1 MPSKEAVINPHSS
14 PSEITVFA
22 PAKIN
27 VILRILDRRPDGFH
41 NLWSVMQT
49 VALDDE
55 VRIRLRSDR
64 QDIQLKC
71 DAAQLAADQSNLV
84 YRAATEVLARAQQ
97 SIGLDIELRKR
108 IPMGAGLGGG
118 SSDAAATIIGLNQLL
133 QLKWSPAQMADAG
146 QSLGSDVPFFLFA
159 PSACVTGRGETVRPV
174 VVEGA
179 RWVVLV
185 NPGFGVDTKW
195 AYQELAATRTA
206 VMPLSLVQRELDRQ
220 SRVSW
225 DQLIAV
231 AENDFEA
238 PVFAAHGTLR
248 EIKQRLQAHGAEIA
262 LLSGSGATVFGV
274 FADEVHARLAQ
285 AQFVG
290 ENLMKMFVAP
300 TCSGPLGWR
309 YERPQ

>member
-1 MPSKEAVINPHSS
+1 MPSRAVVINPQPS

-27 VILRILDRRPDGFH
+27 LILRILDRRPDGFH
-41 NLWSVMQT
+41 NLWSIMQT

-55 VRIRLRSDR
+55 VSIKICADR
-64 QDIQLKC
+64 QDIQLRC
-71 DAAQLAADQSNLV
+71 DATHLAADQSNLV
-84 YRAATEVLARAQQ
+84 YRAAAEVLARAQQ
-97 SIGLDIELRKR
+97 SIGLEIDLRKR

-118 SSDAAATIIGLNQLL
+118 SSDAAATIIGLNRLL
-133 QLKWSPAQMADAG
+133 QLEWSPTQMADVG

-159 PSACVTGRGETVRPV
+159 PSAVVAGRGETVRPV

-185 NPGFGVDTKW
+185 NPGFGVNTKW
-195 AYQELAATRTA
+195 AYQVLAATRTA
-206 VMPLSLVQRELDRQ
+206 VTPLSLVQRELDRQ

-225 DQLIAV
+225 DQLIDA

-238 PVFAAHGTLR
+238 PVFAAHGKLR
-248 EIKQRLQAHGAEIA
+248 EIKKILQAHGAEIA

-274 FADEVHARLAQ
+274 FVDEAHARLAKT
-285 AQFVG
+285 QFVS
-290 ENLMKMFVAP
+290 EKSMKVFIAP
-300 TCSGPLGWR
+300 ICSGPLIWR
-309 YERPQ
+309 YERPR

>member
-1 MPSKEAVINPHSS
+1 VINPQPS

-27 VILRILDRRPDGFH
+27 MILRILDRRPDGFH
-41 NLWSVMQT
+41 NLWSIMQT
-49 VALDDE
+49 VALQDE
-55 VRIRLRSDR
+55 VQIRLRAGR
-64 QDIQLKC
+64 QDIQLRC
-71 DAAQLAADQSNLV
+71 DATQLAADQSNLV
-84 YRAATEVLARAQQ
+84 YRAAAEVLARAQQ

-118 SSDAAATIIGLNQLL
+118 SSDAAATIIGLNRLL
-133 QLKWSPAQMADAG
+133 QLEWSPTQMADVG
-146 QSLGSDVPFFLFA
+146 QLIGSDVPFFLFA
-159 PSACVTGRGETVRPV
+159 PSAFVAGRGETVRPV
-174 VVEGA
+174 VVEGV

-185 NPGFGVDTKW
+185 NPGFGVNTKW

-206 VMPLSLVQRELDRQ
+206 VTPLSLVQRELDRQ

-225 DQLIAV
+225 AQLIAA

-238 PVFAAHGTLR
+238 PVFDAYGKLR
-248 EIKQRLQAHGAEIA
+248 EIKLSLQAHGAEIA

-274 FADEVHARLAQ
+274 FENEAGAKLAH
-285 AQFVG
+285 AQFAS
-290 ENLMKMFVAP
+290 ENLMNVFVVP

-309 YERPQ
+309 YEIP

>member
-1 MPSKEAVINPHSS
+1 MPSREAAINPQSS

-27 VILRILDRRPDGFH
+27 MILRILERRPDGFH
-41 NLWSVMQT
+41 NLWSIMQT
-49 VALDDE
+49 VALEDE
-55 VRIRLRSDR
+55 VQIRLRAGR
-64 QDIQLKC
+64 QDIQLRC
-71 DAAQLAADQSNLV
+71 DAMQLAADHSNLV
-84 YRAATEVLARAQQ
+84 YRAAAEVLARAQQ

-118 SSDAAATIIGLNQLL
+118 SSDAAATIIGLNRLL
-133 QLKWSPAQMADAG
+133 QLEWSPTQMADAG
-146 QSLGSDVPFFLFA
+146 QLIGSDVPFFLFA
-159 PSACVTGRGETVRPV
+159 PSAFVAGRGETVRPV
-174 VVEGA
+174 VVEGV

-185 NPGFGVDTKW
+185 NPGFGINTKW

-206 VMPLSLVQRELDRQ
+206 VTPLSLVQRELDRQ

-225 DQLIAV
+225 AQLIAA

-238 PVFAAHGTLR
+238 PVFDAYGKLR
-248 EIKQRLQAHGAEIA
+248 EIKRSLQAHGAEIA

-274 FADEVHARLAQ
+274 FEDEARAQLAHAHVAS
-285 AQFVG
+285 
-290 ENLMKMFVAP
+290 ENLMNVFVVP

-309 YERPQ
+309 YELP

>member
-1 MPSKEAVINPHSS
+1 MINPQQS

-41 NLWSVMQT
+41 NLWSIMQT
-49 VALDDE
+49 VALEDE
-55 VRIRLRSDR
+55 VQIRLRADR
-64 QDIQLKC
+64 QDIQLRC
-71 DAAQLAADQSNLV
+71 DATQLAADQGNLV
-84 YRAATEVLARAQQ
+84 YRAATAVLARAQR

-118 SSDAAATIIGLNQLL
+118 SSDAAATIIGLNRLL
-133 QLKWSPAQMADAG
+133 RLEWSPTQMADVG

-159 PSACVTGRGETVRPV
+159 PSAFVAGRGETVRPV

-185 NPGFGVDTKW
+185 NPGFGVNTKW
-195 AYQELAATRTA
+195 AYQELAATRT
-206 VMPLSLVQRELDRQ
+206 VVTPLSLVQRELDRQ

-225 DQLIAV
+225 AQLIAA
-231 AENDFEA
+231 AENDFET
-238 PVFAAHGTLR
+238 PVFAAQGKLR
-248 EIKQRLQAHGAEIA
+248 EIKRSLQAQGAEIA

-274 FADEVHARLAQ
+274 FADEARARLAQ
-285 AQFVG
+285 ARFVS
-290 ENLMKMFVAP
+290 EDLINVFVVP
-300 TCSGPLGWR
+300 TCSGPLGW
-309 YERPQ
+309 

>member
-1 MPSKEAVINPHSS
+1 VINPQPS

-41 NLWSVMQT
+41 NLWSIMHT

-55 VRIRLRSDR
+55 VQIRLCADR
-64 QDIQLKC
+64 QDIHLRC
-71 DAAQLAADQSNLV
+71 DATQLLADQSNLV
-84 YRAATEVLARAQQ
+84 YRAAAAVLARARQ

-118 SSDAAATIIGLNQLL
+118 SSDAAATIIGLNHLL
-133 QLKWSPAQMADAG
+133 RLEWSPTQMAEVG
-146 QSLGSDVPFFLFA
+146 QSLGSDVPFFLFG
-159 PSACVTGRGETVRPV
+159 PSAFVAGRGEIVRPV

-195 AYQELAATRTA
+195 AYQELAATRTS
-206 VMPLSLVQRELDRQ
+206 VMPLSPGQRELDRQ
-220 SRVSW
+220 SRVGW
-225 DQLIAV
+225 AQLIA
-231 AENDFEA
+231 AGENDFEA
-238 PVFAAHGTLR
+238 PVFAAHGVLRDIKLTL
-248 EIKQRLQAHGAEIA
+248 QTHGAEIA

-274 FADEVHARLAQ
+274 FADEARARLAQ
-285 AQFVG
+285 TQFAHESSTKTFLV
-290 ENLMKMFVAP
+290 P
-300 TCSGPLGWR
+300 TCSGPLAWR
-309 YERPQ
+309 

>member
-1 MPSKEAVINPHSS
+1 MPSREAVINPQQS

-41 NLWSVMQT
+41 NLWSIMQT
-49 VALDDE
+49 VALEDE
-55 VRIRLRSDR
+55 VQIRLRADR
-64 QDIQLKC
+64 QDIQLRC
-71 DAAQLAADQSNLV
+71 DATQLAADQSNLV
-84 YRAATEVLARAQQ
+84 YRAAAAVLARAQQ

-118 SSDAAATIIGLNQLL
+118 SSDAAATIIGLNHLVRL
-133 QLKWSPAQMADAG
+133 EWSPTQMADVG

-159 PSACVTGRGETVRPV
+159 PSAFVAGRGETVRPV

-185 NPGFGVDTKW
+185 NPGFGVNTKW
-195 AYQELAATRTA
+195 AYQELAATRT
-206 VMPLSLVQRELDRQ
+206 VVTPLSLVQRELDRQ

-225 DQLIAV
+225 AQLIAA

-238 PVFAAHGTLR
+238 PVFAAQGKLR
-248 EIKQRLQAHGAEIA
+248 EIKRSLQAQGAEIA

-274 FADEVHARLAQ
+274 FADEARARQAQ
-285 AQFVG
+285 AQFVS
-290 ENLMKMFVAP
+290 EELINIFVVP

-309 YERPQ
+309 DERPR